1 MRYLQEPL
9 VGQGFG
15 ATVCS
20 LRQQELPPSLKVSGE
35 RDTPTQFLPSLIKL
49 RIAYGPAPLLMS
61 CSHDKSLDD
70 FAGGCADCS
79 YIQLPPAPTSLNK
92 KQEKLSCAEV
102 TVAAA
107 GRLLMPQ
114 PVGPPLMHGTLPGAT
129 LPRKNLVFSEGCSQ
143 GGMGFPSPLS
153 LLLPFLWVRV

>member
-1 MRYLQEPL
+1 M
-9 VGQGFG
+9 GQGFG

-20 LRQQELPPSLKVSGE
+20 LRRQELPPSLKVSG
-35 RDTPTQFLPSLIKL
+35 TPTQFLSSLIKL

-70 FAGGCADCS
+70 FAGGCAECS
-79 YIQLPPAPTSLNK
+79 YIQLPPAPTFLNK
-92 KQEKLSCAEV
+92 KQEKLSCAAI

-114 PVGPPLMHGTLPGAT
+114 PVGPPPRHGT
-129 LPRKNLVFSEGCSQ
+129 LPRKNLVFCEGCSQ
-143 GGMGFPSPLS
+143 AGMGFYSPLS